1 VRNTRPSV
9 RASEISKSYKEGGDP
24 EKKNYFKIENEN

>member
-1 VRNTRPSV
+1 MPSV
-9 RASEISKSYKEGGDP
+9 RASEISKSYKESGDVG